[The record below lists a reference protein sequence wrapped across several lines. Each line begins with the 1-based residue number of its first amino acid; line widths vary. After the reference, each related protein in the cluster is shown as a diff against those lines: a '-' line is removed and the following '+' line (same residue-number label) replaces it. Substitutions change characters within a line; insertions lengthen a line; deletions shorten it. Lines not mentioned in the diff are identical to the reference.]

1 MNIISII
8 PARGGSKG
16 IPLKNLKIL
25 CGKPLLDY
33 SINASL
39 KSKFVKR
46 TFVSSDHSKILNRAQ
61 KLGAEIIT
69 RPRNISTD
77 KSTTESSIKHCLNY
91 LKSKENYTPDVI
103 VLLQNTSPL
112 RNVKHID
119 GAIRFFLKSHL
130 DSVLSGYKSHHFL
143 WKTKNHKLLPVNYNP
158 YARPMRQE
166 FNNQYIENGAIYITK
181 FSSFCKSQCRIS
193 GNIGLYEMPEEISID
208 IDTREDF
215 ELVGKMLK
223 KQKQN

>member
-39 KSKFVKR
+39 KSKFIKR

-130 DSVLSGYKSHHFL
+130 TFEIKKLVQSFGWPAQRSRRVNWVPDTNDATLFTRLGTKL
-143 WKTKNHKLLPVNYNP
+143 W
-158 YARPMRQE
+158 
-166 FNNQYIENGAIYITK
+166 
-181 FSSFCKSQCRIS
+181 RI
-193 GNIGLYEMPEEISID
+193 
-208 IDTREDF
+208 F
-215 ELVGKMLK
+215 
-223 KQKQN
+223 